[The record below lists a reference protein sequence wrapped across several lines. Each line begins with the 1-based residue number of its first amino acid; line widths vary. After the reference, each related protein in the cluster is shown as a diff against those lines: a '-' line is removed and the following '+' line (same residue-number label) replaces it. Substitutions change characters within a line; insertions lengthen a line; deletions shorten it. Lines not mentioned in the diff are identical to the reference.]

1 MVIKGEK
8 PIKKKKTFD
17 FSSFSVL
24 KYNVKL
30 YSEEIMSENQQEK
43 QLRELS
49 DAQLAKEIQKGSETA
64 FDEIFRR
71 YIRLIFSIASKYSAE
86 SFEKSDFVQEGLI
99 GLLSACRTY
108 DEKAGASF
116 KNYASLCV
124 ERRFISIIKKASQRK
139 DAAQNGAVSIY
150 DLELTADSTTDPE
163 EIVLTK
169 EFIRSS
175 YQKFREKL
183 SKLEYE
189 VFLQYMSGAK
199 YSEISKNMGISEKS
213 VDNALQRIKKKISE
227 N

>member
-1 MVIKGEK
+1 
-8 PIKKKKTFD
+8 
-17 FSSFSVL
+17 
-24 KYNVKL
+24 
-30 YSEEIMSENQQEK
+30 MSENQHEK
-43 QLRELS
+43 DLKELS
-49 DAQLAKEIQKGSETA
+49 DAQLAKLIQNGDESA
-64 FDEIFRR
+64 FNEIFKR

-99 GLLSACRTY
+99 GLLSACRTF
-108 DEKAGASF
+108 DENAGASF

-139 DAAQNGAVSIY
+139 DTAQNGVVSIY
-150 DLELTADSTTDPE
+150 DLELTADSSSDPE
-163 EIVLTK
+163 EIVLSK
-169 EFIRSS
+169 EFLQSS
-175 YQKFREKL
+175 YKKFREKL

-199 YSEISKNMGISEKS
+199 YAEISENLKITEKA

>member
-1 MVIKGEK
+1 
-8 PIKKKKTFD
+8 
-17 FSSFSVL
+17 
-24 KYNVKL
+24 
-30 YSEEIMSENQQEK
+30 MSENQQKEK
-43 QLRELS
+43 LKEMS
-49 DAQLAKEIQKGSETA
+49 DTQLARLIQKGDESA
-64 FDEIFRR
+64 FNEIFKR

-99 GLLSACRTY
+99 GLLSACRTF
-108 DEKAGASF
+108 DENAGASF

-139 DAAQNGAVSIY
+139 DTAQNGAVSIY

-163 EIVLTK
+163 EIVLSK
-169 EFIRSS
+169 EFIQSS
-175 YQKFREKL
+175 YKKFQEKL

-189 VFLQYMSGAK
+189 VFSRYMSGAK
-199 YSEISKNMGISEKS
+199 YAEIAQKLGITEKA

>member
-1 MVIKGEK
+1 
-8 PIKKKKTFD
+8 
-17 FSSFSVL
+17 
-24 KYNVKL
+24 
-30 YSEEIMSENQQEK
+30 MSENQQKK

-49 DAQLAKEIQKGSETA
+49 DARLAQLIQTGDEDA
-64 FDEIFRR
+64 FNEIFRR

-124 ERRFISIIKKASQRK
+124 ERRFISIIKKTAQRK
-139 DAAQNGAVSIY
+139 DTAQNGAVSIY

-163 EIVLTK
+163 EIVLSK
-169 EFIRSS
+169 EFIHSS
-175 YQKFREKL
+175 YKRFREKL

-189 VFLQYMSGAK
+189 VFLQYMGGAK
-199 YSEISKNMGISEKS
+199 YTEISKKLGISEKA

-227 N
+227 H

>member
-1 MVIKGEK
+1 
-8 PIKKKKTFD
+8 
-17 FSSFSVL
+17 
-24 KYNVKL
+24 
-30 YSEEIMSENQQEK
+30 MSENHQEK

-49 DAQLAKEIQKGSETA
+49 DAQLAKEIQKGSESA

-108 DEKAGASF
+108 DENAGASF

-139 DAAQNGAVSIY
+139 DTAQNGAVSIY

-163 EIVLTK
+163 EIVLSK

-189 VFLQYMSGAK
+189 VFLRYMSGAK
-199 YSEISKNMGISEKS
+199 YSEISKTMGISEKS

>member
-1 MVIKGEK
+1 
-8 PIKKKKTFD
+8 
-17 FSSFSVL
+17 
-24 KYNVKL
+24 
-30 YSEEIMSENQQEK
+30 MSENQHEK
-43 QLRELS
+43 NLKELS
-49 DAQLAKEIQKGSETA
+49 DAQLAKLIQNGDESA
-64 FDEIFRR
+64 FNEIFKR

-99 GLLSACRTY
+99 GLLSACRTF
-108 DEKAGASF
+108 DENAGASF

-139 DAAQNGAVSIY
+139 DTAQNGVVSIY
-150 DLELTADSTTDPE
+150 DLELTADSSSDPE
-163 EIVLTK
+163 EIVLSK
-169 EFIRSS
+169 EFLRSS
-175 YQKFREKL
+175 YKKFREKL

-199 YSEISKNMGISEKS
+199 YAEISENLNITEKA